1 MSYFAN
7 TAAPSA
13 NRFRLSPTILVA
25 LADTSISLTNV
36 RTRQQFT
43 VSAVLPPDTKIR
55 SDWEVTAYRYSE
67 NLQPFAHPRTP
78 VTNSHAA
85 EMILKSALKQ
95 CGLSQFAPTIIL
107 RPQPRFLVDITD
119 AELSTLREIA
129 LKVGAARVA
138 MYLKPEFSERDW
150 AYFENA

>member
-1 MSYFAN
+1 MNFRSTQAI
-7 TAAPSA
+7 PS
-13 NRFRLSPTILVA
+13 NRFRLSPTILIA
-25 LADTSISLTNV
+25 LSDTTVTLTNV
-36 RTRQQFT
+36 RTREQFT
-43 VSAVLPPDTKIR
+43 ARAILAPHTQIR
-55 SDWEVTAYRYSE
+55 SDWEITAYRYSE

-85 EMILKSALKQ
+85 EMILRSALKDY
-95 CGLSQFAPTIIL
+95 GLSQFAPTIIL

>member
-1 MSYFAN
+1 MNFRTN
-7 TAAPSA
+7 HTIPS

-25 LADTSISLTNV
+25 LSDTTVELTNV
-36 RTRQQFT
+36 RNRQQFIA
-43 VSAVLPPDTKIR
+43 SAILPPHTQIR
-55 SDWEVTAYRYSE
+55 SDWEITAYRYSE

-85 EMILKSALKQ
+85 EMILKQALKD
-95 CGLSQFAPTIIL
+95 CGLSQFAPTMIL

-129 LKVGAARVA
+129 LKVGACRVA

-150 AYFENA
+150 AHFENM

>member
-1 MSYFAN
+1 MYFRSNQAI
-7 TAAPSA
+7 PA

-25 LADTSISLTNV
+25 LSDTTIELTNV
-36 RTRQQFT
+36 RTRERFV
-43 VSAVLPPDTKIR
+43 VSAILPADTQIR
-55 SDWEVTAYRYSE
+55 SDWEVTAYRYNE

-85 EMILKSALKQ
+85 EMVLKRALKE

-119 AELSTLREIA
+119 AELTTLRDLA
-129 LKVGAARVA
+129 LKIGASRVA

>member
-1 MSYFAN
+1 MNFRSTQAI
-7 TAAPSA
+7 PS
-13 NRFRLSPTILVA
+13 NRFRLSPTILIA
-25 LADTSISLTNV
+25 LSDTTVTLTNV
-36 RTRQQFT
+36 RTREQFT
-43 VSAVLPPDTKIR
+43 ASAILAPNTQIR
-55 SDWEVTAYRYSE
+55 SDWEITAYRYSE

-85 EMILKSALKQ
+85 EMILRSALKDY
-95 CGLSQFAPTIIL
+95 GLSQFAPTIIL

-138 MYLKPEFSERDW
+138 MYLNPEFSERDW

>member
-1 MSYFAN
+1 MNFRSNQAI
-7 TAAPSA
+7 PSS
-13 NRFRLSPTILVA
+13 RFRLSPIILVA
-25 LADTSISLTNV
+25 LADTTVELTNV
-36 RTRQQFT
+36 RTRERFV
-43 VSAVLPPDTKIR
+43 VSAILPPNTQIR
-55 SDWEVTAYRYSE
+55 SDWEITAYRYSE

-85 EMILKSALKQ
+85 EMILKHALKE
-95 CGLSQFAPTIIL
+95 CGLSQFASTMIL

-119 AELSTLREIA
+119 AELTTLRDIA

>member
-1 MSYFAN
+1 MNSRTTQAI
-7 TAAPSA
+7 PS

-25 LADTSISLTNV
+25 LADQTVELTNV
-36 RTRQQFT
+36 RTRQQFV
-43 VSAVLPPDTKIR
+43 VSAILPPNTQIR

-85 EMILKSALKQ
+85 EMILKRALKE
-95 CGLSQFAPTIIL
+95 CGLSQFAPTMIV

-138 MYLKPEFSERDW
+138 MYLKPAFSEHDW

>member
-1 MSYFAN
+1 MNFRTNQAI
-7 TAAPSA
+7 PSS
-13 NRFRLSPTILVA
+13 RFRLSPTILVA
-25 LADTSISLTNV
+25 LADTTVELTNV
-36 RTRQQFT
+36 RNRQRFIA
-43 VSAVLPPDTKIR
+43 SAILPPDTQIR
-55 SDWEVTAYRYSE
+55 SDWEITAYRYSE

-85 EMILKSALKQ
+85 EMILKRALKD
-95 CGLSQFAPTIIL
+95 CGLSQFAPTMIL

>member
-1 MSYFAN
+1 MNFRSTQAI
-7 TAAPSA
+7 PS
-13 NRFRLSPTILVA
+13 NRFRLSPTILIA
-25 LADTSISLTNV
+25 LSDTTVTLTNV
-36 RTRQQFT
+36 RTREQFT
-43 VSAVLPPDTKIR
+43 ASAILAPNTQIR
-55 SDWEVTAYRYSE
+55 SDWEITAYRYSE

-85 EMILKSALKQ
+85 EMILRSALKDY
-95 CGLSQFAPTIIL
+95 GLSQFAPTIIL